1 MDNLNAYG
9 DRLRRH
15 KGHTENQVHSGD
27 KFSGFGAK
35 QGQFGA
41 KQGQISLVIK
51 PCMDITPTHIFNEVW
66 QKSNKKLPSL
76 VSRQHL

>member
-35 QGQFGA
+35 QG
-41 KQGQISLVIK
+41 KISLVIK
-51 PCMDITPTHIFNEVW
+51 LCMDITSTHIFNKVW
-66 QKSNKKLPSL
+66 QKFNKKLPSL